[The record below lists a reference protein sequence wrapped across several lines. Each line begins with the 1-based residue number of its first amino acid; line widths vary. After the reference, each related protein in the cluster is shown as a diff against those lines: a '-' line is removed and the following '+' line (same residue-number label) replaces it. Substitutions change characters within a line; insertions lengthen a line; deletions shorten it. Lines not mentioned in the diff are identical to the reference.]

1 VARSGRERPRRYAK
15 AIALKQFSEL
25 GLSEPVLKA
34 VSAQGYDH
42 PTKIQAAVIPVLLEG
57 RDLVG
62 LAQTG
67 SGKTAAFTLPL
78 LNALATAPR
87 APAPKRVRMLVLA
100 PTRELAAQIAK
111 NVDNYGAH
119 VRHRCAVV
127 VGGVKPG
134 PQVRALARG
143 VDILVATPGRLLDH
157 HGGGAV
163 DLSQVDT
170 VILDEADQM
179 MDLGFMP
186 AIRRIMSA
194 LPRARQTVLLSAT
207 MPREIRALAD
217 AFLSN
222 PHEVAVDPVSK
233 PVERIDQTVIHT
245 VRADKRDLL
254 VELLSDKSLDR
265 AIVFTRTKRGADR
278 VARHLEGARLGA
290 AAIHGDKSQ
299 SQRERA
305 LAAFRDGRTPILVAT
320 DIAARGIDVA
330 GVSHVVNFELPNV
343 PEAYVHRIGRTA
355 RAGRDGV
362 AITLCE
368 PAELSLLSDIERLI
382 GKRIHAIGEPDW
394 AAAKLAEAETRQ
406 ANRAKG
412 RRRGQPQRTAAPKP
426 KPGDPGQHPSSKKPH
441 RKGQSSSVSARPSPK
456 RRRGKPQAPASSAA

>member
-1 VARSGRERPRRYAK
+1 LTK
-15 AIALKQFSEL
+15 FSEL
-25 GLSEPVLKA
+25 GLAEPVLQA
-34 VSAQGYDH
+34 VSAQGYET
-42 PTKIQAAVIPVLLEG
+42 PTKIQAAVIPALLAG

-78 LNALATAPR
+78 LHALAAAPR
-87 APAPKRVRMLVLA
+87 PLEPKRVRMLVLA
-100 PTRELAAQIAK
+100 PTRELAAQIADCVQK
-111 NVDNYGAH
+111 YGAN

-157 HGGGAV
+157 HGTGAV
-163 DLSQVDT
+163 DLSGVET

-186 AIRRIMSA
+186 AIRRVMAA
-194 LPRARQTVLLSAT
+194 LPRKRQTVLLSAT
-207 MPREIRALAD
+207 MPREIRNLAD
-217 AFLSN
+217 AFLTD
-222 PHEVAVDPVSK
+222 PHEVAVDPVSR
-233 PVERIDQTVIHT
+233 PVERIDQTVIH
-245 VRADKRDLL
+245 VERDDKRGLL
-254 VELLSDKSLDR
+254 VELLSDKSVER

-278 VARHLEGARLGA
+278 VARHLEGARLSA

-299 SQRERA
+299 NQRERA
-305 LAAFRDGRTPILVAT
+305 LNAFREGKTPILVAT
-320 DIAARGIDVA
+320 DIAARGIDVS

-362 AITLCE
+362 AVTLCE
-368 PAELSLLSDIERLI
+368 PAELSLLKDIERLI
-382 GKRIHAIGEPDW
+382 GKRIEAIGEPDW
-394 AAAKLAEAETRQ
+394 EAAKVAEAEQ
-406 ANRAKG
+406 KKANKARGG
-412 RRRGQPQRTAAPKP
+412 RGGRSRGAPAGDRPKP
-426 KPGDPGQHPSSKKPH
+426 KPGDPGQHASAKKPH
-441 RKGQSSSVSARPSPK
+441 RKGQN
-456 RRRGKPQAPASSAA
+456 RRKPRGRRAGPASQAA